1 MRCERNQL
9 VQISKNPLQFRMSAA
24 IRMSEI
30 LDLTL
35 ATNSSKFYL
44 HHFLVLHLMAK

>member
-24 IRMSEI
+24 KYRH
-30 LDLTL
+30 LDLTQ